1 MRMSNPHKMPRN
13 SSVRDEPRP
22 QKQAVNLSISSDLL
36 NQARDAEFNLSSI
49 LEMAL
54 QQRLQQLAAERWLVE
69 NRAGI
74 EAYNE
79 QVEEHGVFSNGLR
92 TF

>member
-1 MRMSNPHKMPRN
+1 MRMPNPHKMPRN

>member
-1 MRMSNPHKMPRN
+1 MRMSNPHEMRRN
-13 SSVRDEPRP
+13 PSVRDEPRP
-22 QKQAVNLSISSDLL
+22 QKQPVNLSISGDLL
-36 NQARDAEFNLSSI
+36 NQARSAELNLSSI

-54 QQRLQQLAAERWLVE
+54 QQKLRQLARERWLAE

-79 QVEEHGVFSNGLR
+79 QVEQHGVFSDGLR